1 MAEIVRNLAA
11 TLVKGQAQLPS
22 LHKPHRPDRRQRQQG
37 VHQVFVPPSL
47 LRKHSATAKLEMI
60 LKIIL
65 KWSILMCRMITVRE
79 ETTHGELLRLQILE
93 GQKAFM
99 QMVAQTTRRNQ
110 IP

>member
-1 MAEIVRNLAA
+1 
-11 TLVKGQAQLPS
+11 
-22 LHKPHRPDRRQRQQG
+22 
-37 VHQVFVPPSL
+37 
-47 LRKHSATAKLEMI
+47 MI